1 MDSSMNISK
10 HMSHRL
16 SGLRNALGAVMV
28 LGGAAGVMG
37 MPALGHKA
45 LEKPAGNVAEE
56 PAEKVKARP
65 PATVT
70 LVAAKGGRVRA
81 GETVD
86 LGLAFKVDKEWH
98 IYWKGLNDTGM
109 APTVELELPAG
120 WKRGEMLWPAPIRYV
135 APGDIVDHILE
146 GEPLIILPVTVPKDA
161 KPGRVTLKGTAVWL
175 ACKDICLRATG
186 EVQVDVEVVADDAA
200 PARPAE
206 TDVLAAKF
214 AATRAMVARP
224 LPADGSVKAEFD
236 ALAGHVFFFAKGA
249 AGLTYFPEV
258 DTRRPSDMLSGVS
271 RDGETLTAAF
281 ASEEAQL
288 QISGVLEVK
297 LAEGKDG
304 AGTKQWYQV
313 RFPVPAVKREPAK

>member
-1 MDSSMNISK
+1 MSSSMNISK
-10 HMSHRL
+10 HVSHRL
-16 SGLRNALGAVMV
+16 SGLRGALGTLLV
-28 LGGAAGVMG
+28 LCGAAGVMG
-37 MPALGHKA
+37 LPAAGPRTVV
-45 LEKPAGNVAEE
+45 KPAEKAAEE
-56 PAEKVKARP
+56 PAEKVKSRP
-65 PATVT
+65 PASVT
-70 LVAAKGGRVRA
+70 LVAAKGGRVKA

-120 WKRGEMLWPAPIRYV
+120 WKRGEMLWPAPSRYV

-161 KPGRVTLKGTAVWL
+161 KPGRVTLKGRAAWL
-175 ACKDICLRATG
+175 VCKDLCLRGAG
-186 EVQVDVEVVADDAA
+186 DVQVDVDVVADDAA
-200 PARPAE
+200 PAKPAE

-224 LPADGSVKAEFD
+224 LPSDGSVKADFD
-236 ALAGHVFFFAKGA
+236 ALAGKVVFFAKGA

-258 DTRRPSDMLSGVS
+258 DTRRASDMLSGVS
-271 RDGETLTAAF
+271 SDGEMLTVAF
-281 ASEEAQL
+281 ASDQSQL

-313 RFPVPAVKREPAK
+313 RLPVAEAKREPAK